1 MLLLAHH
8 LATLVYHL
16 NTVGGLFQYSCLMNI
31 FRVEL
36 GLTYPPFFLYVG
48 NCMEKLLE
56 LLIAI
61 GDEVACLSVAELIL
75 QHWPSHARALHVK
88 RTIEDS
94 EPIPFAPRGI
104 DKLEPKHVRLKF
116 VDKRKASNSNL
127 DADIASKRLNQT
139 IALKLAELSWTA
151 LVDAILRILITFGG
165 SGSQREG
172 EKHNFSPDTRI
183 AICLPS
189 GLENSERST
198 CLSGENM
205 ASGECNSRD
214 ESISIKK
221 EAHYSDEQMHERR
234 SSRLESLRSHKTG
247 KEDTEFSGIKDVAK
261 VIIRFLQPFIMSGRP
276 HQDFDYSSGCS
287 SDNERKDVKDFVL
300 QTSKNFGAYHFG
312 HLLLEEVAK
321 RQLLYRDSFV
331 KFLELEKLTRL
342 WGCDRTPECSLFLA
356 ELYYDLG
363 SLSSNS
369 SMMSD
374 FMSEAS
380 YHLSKI
386 IESVALDFPLNLDT
400 SWAKSCLAIGE
411 SSQDGTKISAE
422 CPQSLKQ
429 SSGASMLT
437 EKSSFWVRFFWLSG
451 LVSLWE
457 GNRVRAHEE
466 FSVSLSLLENN
477 RNLNDIPGSIHLPH
491 CKVNKELTT
500 DKILH
505 EINLLQVQFLLKNT
519 IAEMLEKEMYLE
531 CVDLLAPLLLSTKG
545 VHVDIS
551 PIVDNGK
558 GVTAG
563 ELSALDVIIEACE
576 KAKPLNIEVYLN
588 CHRRKL
594 QILMVAAGME
604 DFVVASESFGEKSV
618 QEVISPSGAESKGSS
633 GEYCFNSIAEHV
645 KAISKCASLVKNV
658 INQDD
663 DLVRADACI
672 QLMVSCY
679 ISPFTS

>member
-1 MLLLAHH
+1 
-8 LATLVYHL
+8 
-16 NTVGGLFQYSCLMNI
+16 
-31 FRVEL
+31 
-36 GLTYPPFFLYVG
+36 
-48 NCMEKLLE
+48 MEKLLE

-466 FSVSLSLLENN
+466 FSVSLSLLEND
-477 RNLNDIPGSIHLPH
+477 RNLNDIRGSIHLPH
-491 CKVNKELTT
+491 CKANKELTT

-505 EINLLQVQFLLKNT
+505 EINLLRVQFLLKNT
-519 IAEMLEKEMYLE
+519 IAEKLEKEMYLE
-531 CVDLLAPLLLSTKG
+531 CVNFLATLLPSTKG
-545 VHVDIS
+545 AHVDIS

-563 ELSALDVIIEACE
+563 ELSALDV
-576 KAKPLNIEVYLN
+576 
-588 CHRRKL
+588 
-594 QILMVAAGME
+594 
-604 DFVVASESFGEKSV
+604 ESFCCCLSF
-618 QEVISPSGAESKGSS
+618 PTTFPTSS
-633 GEYCFNSIAEHV
+633 GQQ
-645 KAISKCASLVKNV
+645 IS
-658 INQDD
+658 Q
-663 DLVRADACI
+663 
-672 QLMVSCY
+672 Q
-679 ISPFTS
+679 